1 METFFLFGCYFPL
14 AGSLTLVVLSGAYG
28 PMLPEEKKKRRRR
41 TDPYSSRSH
50 KKMGTKRRSVLKSRQ
65 EGLDRHIKKEMAA
78 LILLKPRS
86 SRGEK
91 QSHHRIPIRA
101 VVVGLAI

>member
-28 PMLPEEKKKRRRR
+28 PMLPEEEKRR
-41 TDPYSSRSH
+41 TDPYSSSRSH
-50 KKMGTKRRSVLKSRQ
+50 KKMGTKRRSVLNSRQ

-78 LILLKPRS
+78 LIFTPTTVIAR
-86 SRGEK
+86 
-91 QSHHRIPIRA
+91 
-101 VVVGLAI
+101 